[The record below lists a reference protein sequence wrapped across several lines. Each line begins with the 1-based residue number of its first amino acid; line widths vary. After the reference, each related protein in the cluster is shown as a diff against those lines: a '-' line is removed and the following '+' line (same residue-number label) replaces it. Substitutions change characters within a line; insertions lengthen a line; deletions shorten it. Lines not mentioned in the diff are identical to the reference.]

1 MVVVGDLLGTGESQE
16 RSVVGESPNLAA
28 RLQGLAK
35 PNTIVIGPST
45 RRLLGQLFDVS
56 ELGSFALKGFAAPV
70 QAYQVLRASAV
81 ASELCW
87 ILGDVVVRRRGLMG
101 AG

>member
-1 MVVVGDLLGTGESQE
+1 LVVVGDLLGTGESQE

-56 ELGSFALKGFAAPV
+56 
-70 QAYQVLRASAV
+70 
-81 ASELCW
+81 
-87 ILGDVVVRRRGLMG
+87 
-101 AG
+101 